1 MKITDLG
8 MLTIVAMVV
17 VLIGV
22 GSASADDMGSMDM
35 GGMTHQMVPNESE
48 ATGSMDRMMSSEM
61 MEHDP
66 MMAAHMGYTPVR
78 PKKEGDQQRADQMVS
93 TLQTALAKYK
103 DYRIAEAD
111 GYKPWHPEMKQ
122 PIVHFTKWSYGLKAA
137 FVFNPAEPTSLL
149 YQRTPEG
156 GYELVG
162 AMYTAPKRASDE
174 QLDKRVPLSIA
185 RWHKHLEF
193 VHSEK
198 GHRSLDDRLEE
209 IRNGL
214 DRHQAGLRRGRW
226 SFLSATLRLDGARLS
241 VGERSAD
248 GMGALIRAR
257 CALYPFPG

>member
-1 MKITDLG
+1 MKNSRLG
-8 MLTIVAMVV
+8 LLTVVAMAAVV
-17 VLIGV
+17 VAA
-22 GSASADDMGSMDM
+22 GSVDADDMGSMDM

-78 PKKEGDQQRADQMVS
+78 PKKDGDQQRADQMVS

-149 YQRTPEG
+149 YKRSADG

-162 AMYTAPKRASDE
+162 AMYTAPKRASDD

-185 RWHKHLEF
+185 RWHKHLNLC
-193 VHSEK
+193 VPKK
-198 GHRSLDDRLEE
+198 GTDPSTVD
-209 IRNGL
+209 
-214 DRHQAGLRRGRW
+214 W
-226 SFLSATLRLDGARLS
+226 KKF
-241 VGERSAD
+241 
-248 GMGALIRAR
+248 GMGSIVTKQACDEAGGVF
-257 CALYPFPG
+257 YPQLFGWMVHVYPWEKDPQMVWAH